1 LSQSSP
7 PAHMPNGAVASWS
20 VIHLEMLMKNLA
32 FFLLQSVLFL
42 VVGTEDSLDGGQD
55 ISIQTIIMIAYGSH
69 MASASK

>member
-1 LSQSSP
+1 
-7 PAHMPNGAVASWS
+7 MPNGAVASWS

-32 FFLLQSVLFL
+32 SLLLQSVLFL
-42 VVGTEDSLDGGQD
+42 VVGIEDSPDGGQD

>member
-1 LSQSSP
+1 
-7 PAHMPNGAVASWS
+7 
-20 VIHLEMLMKNLA
+20 MLMKNLA